1 MKSLMAL
8 AMFGFAILLLGCP
21 VTEQAEDYRETYED
35 EVYYEEEEQEEKH
48 IENPADIAGD
58 LIF

>member
-1 MKSLMAL
+1 MAL

-21 VTEQAEDYRETYED
+21 VTEQAKDYRETYED
-35 EVYYEEEEQEEKH
+35 EVYYEEEEKQEEKH
-48 IENPADIAGD
+48 IENPSDIAGD